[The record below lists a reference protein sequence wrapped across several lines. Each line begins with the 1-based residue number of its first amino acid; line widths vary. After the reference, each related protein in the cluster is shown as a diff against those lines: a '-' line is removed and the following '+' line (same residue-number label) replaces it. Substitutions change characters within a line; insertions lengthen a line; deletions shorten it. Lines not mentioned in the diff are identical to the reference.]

1 MKSSSSASSSMKYS
15 GYLSGPKTAF
25 IHVIVDTMTTLM
37 TANFS
42 HSVKLFINFPWVDP
56 FGKVGWPQGM

>member
-1 MKSSSSASSSMKYS
+1 MKYS